1 MSTKGELKDALT
13 EFVKRKAGD
22 NGALVC
28 TVKSYDALTKT
39 CYCVPLA
46 DYADVQQVRIIA
58 DATKDG
64 FIIYPKVGSTVLVSF
79 MGDSSAY
86 ISMFSEVD
94 EIHLAGVNYGG
105 LAKTANLVT
114 KYNNLENKVNALITA
129 VNGWAPV
136 PNDGGAALKVA
147 LTAWLAT
154 SLTPTVQAD
163 ISSDKVYH
171 GDAT

>member
-1 MSTKGELKDALT
+1 MSTKGSLKDALT
-13 EFVKRKAGD
+13 EFVKRKAGEND
-22 NGALVC
+22 SLVC

-39 CYCVPLA
+39 CYCVPVA

-58 DATKDG
+58 DSTKDG
-64 FIIYPKVGSTVLVSF
+64 FIIYPKVGSTVVVTF

-114 KYNNLENKVNALITA
+114 RLNNCENKLNSIISAFNAWLVA
-129 VNGWAPV
+129 

-147 LTAWLAT
+147 SAAFTA
-154 SLTPTVQAD
+154 SSVPVTVQAD
-163 ISSDKVYH
+163 ISSTTVYH
-171 GDAT
+171 GDGV